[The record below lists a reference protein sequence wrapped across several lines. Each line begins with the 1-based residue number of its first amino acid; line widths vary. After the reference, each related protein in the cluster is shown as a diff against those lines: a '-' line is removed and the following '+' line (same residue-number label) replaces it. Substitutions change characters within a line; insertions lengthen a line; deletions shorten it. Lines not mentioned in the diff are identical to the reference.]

1 MYQYVNEYANNIM
14 KRVNL
19 NICWS
24 T

>member
-1 MYQYVNEYANNIM
+1 MYHYVNEYANNIM